1 MTDIV
6 IIGSG
11 HVANA
16 MGRKILESGHSVSQ
30 VVARNKIK
38 GEALARLLQADFTA
52 DLSHTNQHAFMCIV
66 AISDDALPELR
77 RNLTLDRMLVVHT
90 AGAVTISALEKVSK
104 NFGVMYP
111 LQTLREQVA
120 DVPDFPLLVDGN
132 TPETCTMV
140 MDFARTLSQTV
151 VKANDEYRRKIH
163 LAAVASGNFANHLFA
178 LVQDYC
184 NKEGVD
190 FQLLLPMLR
199 EIVNKLDNHHAFN
212 SQTGPALRNDILTLA
227 AHRQMLGLHPEL
239 SALYEIMSS
248 SIFHYHHPHKYKYS

>member
-38 GEALARLLQADFTA
+38 GEALARLLKADFTT
-52 DLSHTNQHAFMCIV
+52 DFSHTNQYAFMCIV

-90 AGAVTISALEKVSK
+90 AGAVTKSALEKVSK

-111 LQTLREQVA
+111 LQTLRAEAA
-120 DVPDFPLLVDGN
+120 DVPDFPLLVDGS

-151 VKANDEYRRKIH
+151 VQANDEYRRKIH
-163 LAAVASGNFANHLFA
+163 LAAVASGNFSNHLFA
-178 LVQDYC
+178 LAQDYC

-212 SQTGPALRNDILTLA
+212 SQTGPAFRNDVLTLA
-227 AHRQMLGLHPEL
+227 AHRQMLGLYPEL
-239 SALYEIMSS
+239 SAVYEMMSS
-248 SIFHYHHPHKYKYS
+248 SIAHHHHPHKYKYT